1 MSILTVS
8 NLAKSFGADV
18 LFSDITFSV
27 AAGQKL
33 GLIGRNGGG
42 KTTLLKILLGQELP
56 DPSNNA
62 SPKINL
68 ANGRRMGYLRQEA
81 PVHPERTIAEEI
93 EVALEPY
100 RAVQARISEAEHAM
114 SDATDDETLS
124 KALEDYTEA
133 LDEFESRGG
142 WEIES
147 TKDATLMR
155 LGFGPETLEKQVGSC
170 SGGEQTRL
178 ALAKL
183 VLTRPDLLILDEP
196 TNHLDISAVEWLE
209 GFLKEYTGAVI
220 LVSHDRYFLDAV
232 VDSIAELEFQ
242 KLTIYKGNYSHFR
255 RQKEE
260 KLQRQQDLYDQ
271 QQKEIARLNDL
282 IKRNMGANAT
292 MSNIRHKTQ
301 GRIERMDK
309 VDAVRTDTSRVK
321 AKIDDKNAGRIGREV
336 LNLSGVAKAY
346 GERTL
351 FSDLNALVERGDRV
365 GFVGPN
371 GAGKTTLV
379 KLLLGEEEPTAGT
392 IQWGHNVRM
401 AYFSQHATDALDV
414 SKTVLDTLRDEA
426 PAWNETQLRSYLAR
440 FLFQGDDVYKQVV
453 MLSGGEKN
461 KLALACMLLEPCN
474 LLILDEPTNH
484 LDIESCETLGQMLT
498 DYNGTLFLVSHDRY
512 LLNAVTNKTLGLT
525 GTGSAELIEG
535 NYAAWRELQNPTAVV
550 VPKPKVAVAAAPP
563 VARLDNKARA
573 KTQAA
578 LEKAE
583 AKIATLE
590 ARLAELEASL
600 STGTGDLVALATEH
614 TQTQEQLTATLT
626 DWERLSEELVNG

>member
-1 MSILTVS
+1 
-8 NLAKSFGADV
+8 
-18 LFSDITFSV
+18 
-27 AAGQKL
+27 
-33 GLIGRNGGG
+33 
-42 KTTLLKILLGQELP
+42 
-56 DPSNNA
+56 
-62 SPKINL
+62 
-68 ANGRRMGYLRQEA
+68 
-81 PVHPERTIAEEI
+81 
-93 EVALEPY
+93 
-100 RAVQARISEAEHAM
+100 
-114 SDATDDETLS
+114 
-124 KALEDYTEA
+124 
-133 LDEFESRGG
+133 
-142 WEIES
+142 
-147 TKDATLMR
+147 
-155 LGFGPETLEKQVGSC
+155 
-170 SGGEQTRL
+170 
-178 ALAKL
+178 
-183 VLTRPDLLILDEP
+183 
-196 TNHLDISAVEWLE
+196 
-209 GFLKEYTGAVI
+209 
-220 LVSHDRYFLDAV
+220 V

-260 KLQRQQDLYDQ
+260 KLQRQQDLYDL

-301 GRIERMDK
+301 GRIERMEK
-309 VDAVRTDTSRVK
+309 VDAVRHDTTRVK
-321 AKIDDKNAGRIGREV
+321 ARIDDKNAGRIGREV
-336 LNLSGVAKAY
+336 LNLSGVEKAY

-351 FSDLNALVERGDRV
+351 FSDLNAVVERGDRV

-401 AYFSQHATDALDV
+401 AYFSQHATDALEV
-414 SKTVLDTLRDEA
+414 EKTVLDTLRDEA

-440 FLFQGDDVYKQVV
+440 FLFTGDDVYKKVV

-525 GTGSAELIEG
+525 GKGSAELIEG
-535 NYAAWRELQNPTAVV
+535 NYAAWRELQNPTPTAA
-550 VPKPKVAVAAAPP
+550 PKPKAAATPAPP
-563 VARLDNKARA
+563 AVRTDNKTRA

-583 AKIATLE
+583 AKIANLE

-600 STGTGDLVALATEH
+600 ASGKGDLVALATEH

-626 DWERLSEELVNG
+626 EWERLGEELG